1 MLFALPL
8 FSQSLLDLNRLPCA
22 IVAAFQDGFC
32 RTQPALHVWKPIR
45 RGIIPKTYQWDHARS
60 FVVILIDGASH
71 QQIKYEIWPDA
82 SNLHSSSL
90 LWCHVRFQP
99 GFGNCHWF
107 WVQRNS
113 ASIEDIC
120 GQPVKKWFVN
130 PICQLVQHIFH
141 RVLVRVRVE
150 ARPQA
155 DWLLLVTSK
164 ADSNRKKCKA
174 SISKVLSWPKVKKGL
189 ILYWGWLCA
198 TPKPGENGWST

>member
-1 MLFALPL
+1 MDSAVP
-8 FSQSLLDLNRLPCA
+8 SQLCMCGSPSA
-22 IVAAFQDGFC
+22 
-32 RTQPALHVWKPIR
+32 
-45 RGIIPKTYQWDHARS
+45 
-60 FVVILIDGASH
+60 GASYQRH
-71 QQIKYEIWPDA
+71 TNGTTHGA
-82 SNLHSSSL
+82 LLSSSL
-90 LWCHVRFQP
+90 MVHPISKSNMKFDQMPATYIHHHYCDVIWCHVRFQP
-99 GFGNCHWF
+99 GFRNCHWF